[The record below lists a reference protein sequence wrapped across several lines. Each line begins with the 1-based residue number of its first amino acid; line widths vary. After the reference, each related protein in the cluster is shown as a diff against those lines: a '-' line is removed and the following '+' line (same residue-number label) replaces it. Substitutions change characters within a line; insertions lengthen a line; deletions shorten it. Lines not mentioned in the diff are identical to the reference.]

1 MTQFRSLNLSPPTP
15 PPTMTAYKRTE
26 ASQLFKM
33 QMQLLMLSLQH
44 WTPLETQI
52 ESNMRILYNWMRR
65 NPDDMYRVY
74 TKEWCGFNGE

>member
-1 MTQFRSLNLSPPTP
+1 
-15 PPTMTAYKRTE
+15 MTAYKRTE

-33 QMQLLMLSLQH
+33 QMQLLMISLQH

-65 NPDDMYRVY
+65 NPDDMYSSRGAVDSIRELPY
-74 TKEWCGFNGE
+74 FCGLTP